1 MKHIHIKDL
10 KPQLNEINLIDIRE
24 ALEFKT
30 LPKVAQARHI
40 PMQELVRE
48 PHQYLSK
55 TECYYLIC
63 RSGAR
68 TEQVTAYLNSLGYD
82 VINVLGGMLEYR

>member
-30 LPKVAQARHI
+30 LPKLA
-40 PMQELVRE
+40 
-48 PHQYLSK
+48 
-55 TECYYLIC
+55 
-63 RSGAR
+63 
-68 TEQVTAYLNSLGYD
+68 
-82 VINVLGGMLEYR
+82 

>member
-1 MKHIHIKDL
+1 MKEITVENL
-10 KPQLNEINLIDIRE
+10 KPQLDKVNLIDIRE
-24 ALEFKT
+24 ELEFKD
-30 LPKVAQARHI
+30 LPKLPQSKHI
-40 PMQELVRE
+40 PMQDLVRNPE
-48 PHQYLSK
+48 KYLEK

-82 VINVLGGMLEYR
+82 VVNVLGGMLSYR